1 MSGLQKLRLERNRRT
16 GSVRQPRLIFAI
28 FAAVILFSMV
38 REWSAPVACARA
50 VLVPAVS
57 NPVSH

>member
-1 MSGLQKLRLERNRRT
+1 MSGLQKPRLKRNDTRRT
-16 GSVRQPRLIFAI
+16 GRQPRLIFAI

-38 REWSAPVACARA
+38 REWSAPVCARA
-50 VLVPAVS
+50 VLMPAVS